1 MAEGRMSTA
10 MDRGLDYDPEFS
22 ALLDLS
28 TSIGSD
34 ASLVQGPGGN
44 TSLKRD
50 GTLWIK
56 ASGAW
61 LSQAR
66 ERPIMVPVRLAPLL
80 AALDADDPACESAAG
95 FVIAELNPQQLRPSI
110 ETTVHAALP
119 QRVVLHV
126 HCVETIAWAVQA
138 DAQSRLA
145 PLLNDLDWALVPY
158 VRPGLPLTQ
167 VMRTLISADTTV
179 IVLANHGLVVCS
191 DTVAAAAE
199 MLSEVVSRLK
209 RPVRAAPK
217 LDLAAL
223 ARLCGDHGYRP
234 AQLPAVHAV
243 ATDARSLEIARR
255 GSLYPDH
262 IVFLGRGVFALAA
275 GETLGDGLQR
285 ARREGRGEPA
295 LVLVPGT
302 GALIRTAAPPAAEAI
317 AGCLGDVLQRLS
329 PDEPIRVLTSEEEDA
344 IANWDA
350 ELYRK
355 ALARWPA

>member
-1 MAEGRMSTA
+1 MYPGIDSN
-10 MDRGLDYDPEFS
+10 PEFS

-28 TSIGSD
+28 ARIGSD

-44 TSLKRD
+44 TSLKCD

-66 ERPIMVPVRLAPLL
+66 ERPIMVPVRLPPLL
-80 AALDADDPACESAAG
+80 AALDANDPACESAAD
-95 FVIAELNPQQLRPSI
+95 FVIADVNPQGLRPSI

-119 QRVVLHV
+119 RRVVLHV
-126 HCVETIAWAVQA
+126 HCVETIAWAVQV
-138 DAQSRLA
+138 DAQEKLA
-145 PLLNDLDWALVPY
+145 THLRGLRWSLVPY

-167 VMRTLISADTTV
+167 LMRSLIAADTAV
-179 IVLANHGLVVCS
+179 VVLANHGLVVCG
-191 DTVAAAAE
+191 DTVAGAAAT
-199 MLSEVVSRLK
+199 LQEVVSHLK
-209 RPVRAAPK
+209 RAVRPAPEP
-217 LDLAAL
+217 DIAAL
-223 ARLCGDHGYRP
+223 TKLCAGHGYRLP
-234 AQLPAVHAV
+234 KLPAVHAV
-243 ATDARSLEIARR
+243 ATDRQSLDIARR

-262 IVFLGRGVFALAA
+262 IVFLGRGVFALEAE
-275 GETLGDGLQR
+275 ETLADGLQR

-295 LVLVPGT
+295 LVLVPGQ

-317 AGCLGDVLQRLS
+317 AGCLGDVLQRLNA
-329 PDEPIRVLTSEEEDA
+329 DEPIRVLSPQEEDA

-355 ALARWPA
+355 ALARGPA

>member
-1 MAEGRMSTA
+1 
-10 MDRGLDYDPEFS
+10 MDRELDSDPEFS
-22 ALLDLS
+22 ALLNLS
-28 TSIGSD
+28 ARVGRD

-66 ERPIMVPVRLAPLL
+66 ERAIMVPVRLPPLL
-80 AALDADDPACESAAG
+80 AALDADDPACKSAAG
-95 FVIAELNPQQLRPSI
+95 FVIAELNPQALRPSI

-119 QRVVLHV
+119 HKVVLHV
-126 HCVETIAWAVQA
+126 HCVETIACAVQA

-145 PLLNDLDWALVPY
+145 TLLDGLDWVLVPY

-179 IVLANHGLVVCS
+179 VVLANHGLVVCGE
-191 DTVAAAAE
+191 TVAAAAAI
-199 MLSEVVSRLK
+199 LREVVSRLK
-209 RPVRAAPK
+209 RPVRPAPK
-217 LDLAAL
+217 PDLAAL
-223 ARLCGDHGYRP
+223 APLCGDHGYRLP
-234 AQLPAVHAV
+234 VLPAVHAV
-243 ATDARSLEIARR
+243 ATDTQSLEIARR

-262 IVFLGRGVFALAA
+262 IVFLGRGVFALGP
-275 GETLGDGLQR
+275 GESLGDGLQR
-285 ARREGRGEPA
+285 AQREGRGEPA
-295 LVLVPGT
+295 LVLVPGK

-317 AGCLGDVLQRLS
+317 AGCLGDVLQRLNAG
-329 PDEPIRVLTSEEEDA
+329 EPIRVLSHAEEDA
-344 IANWDA
+344 IATWDA

-355 ALARWPA
+355 ALARRPA

>member
-1 MAEGRMSTA
+1 MYA
-10 MDRGLDYDPEFS
+10 GLDSDPEFS

-28 TSIGSD
+28 AHIGSD

-50 GTLWIK
+50 GVMWIK

-66 ERPIMVPVRLAPLL
+66 ERPLMVPVRLAPLL
-80 AALDADDPACESAAG
+80 AVLDANDPACESAAS
-95 FVIAELNPQQLRPSI
+95 FVIPDMNPQGLRPSI

-119 QRVVLHV
+119 HRVVLHV

-138 DAQSRLA
+138 DAQEKLAARLHGIS
-145 PLLNDLDWALVPY
+145 WTLVPY

-167 VMRTLISADTTV
+167 LMRSLIRADTTV
-179 IVLANHGLVVCS
+179 VVLANHGLVVCG
-191 DTVAAAAE
+191 DTVAAAAAT
-199 MLSEVVSRLK
+199 LNEVVSRLK
-209 RPVRAAPK
+209 RAVRPAPRP
-217 LDLAAL
+217 DLAAL
-223 ARLCGDHGYRP
+223 AQLCAGHGYRLP
-234 AQLPAVHAV
+234 HLPAVHAI
-243 ATDARSLEIARR
+243 ATDRQSLDIARR

-262 IVFLGRGVFALAA
+262 IVFLGPGVFALDAH
-275 GETLGDGLQR
+275 ETLAEGLQR

-295 LVLVPGT
+295 LVLVPGK

-329 PDEPIRVLTSEEEDA
+329 ADEPIRVLTKEDEDA

-355 ALARWPA
+355 ALARRPA

>member
-1 MAEGRMSTA
+1 MYP
-10 MDRGLDYDPEFS
+10 GLDSDPEFS

-28 TSIGSD
+28 ARIGSD

-50 GTLWIK
+50 GVLWIK

-66 ERPIMVPVRLAPLL
+66 ERPMMVPVRLAPLL
-80 AALDADDPACESAAG
+80 AALDDNDPACESAAD
-95 FVIAELNPQQLRPSI
+95 FVIADQNPEGLRPSI

-119 QRVVLHV
+119 HRVVLHV

-138 DAQSRLA
+138 DAQAGLSA
-145 PLLNDLDWALVPY
+145 LLRGVRWILVPY

-167 VMRTLISADTTV
+167 LMRSLIHADTAV
-179 IVLANHGLVVCS
+179 VVLANHGLVVCG
-191 DTVAAAAE
+191 DTVAAAATT
-199 MLSEVVSRLK
+199 LSEVVSRLK
-209 RPVRAAPK
+209 RAVRPAPEP
-217 LDLAAL
+217 DLAAL
-223 ARLCGDHGYRP
+223 TQLCAGYGYR
-234 AQLPAVHAV
+234 LPHLPSVHAV
-243 ATDARSLEIARR
+243 ATDRQSLEIARR

-262 IVFLGRGVFALAA
+262 IVFLGPGVFALDAH
-275 GETLGDGLQR
+275 ETLADGLQR

-295 LVLVPGT
+295 LVLVPGK
-302 GALIRTAAPPAAEAI
+302 GALVRTAAPPAAEAI

-329 PDEPIRVLTSEEEDA
+329 ADEPIRRLSKEDEDA

-355 ALARWPA
+355 ALARRPA

>member
-1 MAEGRMSTA
+1 MYA
-10 MDRGLDYDPEFS
+10 DLDFDPEFA

-28 TSIGSD
+28 ARIGSD

-50 GTLWIK
+50 GVLWIK

-66 ERPIMVPVRLAPLL
+66 ERPIMVPVRLEPLL
-80 AALDADDPACESAAG
+80 LALGEDDPACESAAG
-95 FVIAELNPQQLRPSI
+95 FVIAALNPEGLRPSI

-138 DAQSRLA
+138 DAQEKLAIRLRG
-145 PLLNDLDWALVPY
+145 LNWILVPY

-167 VMRTLISADTTV
+167 SMRSAVAPETAV
-179 IVLANHGLVVCS
+179 VVLANHGLVVCG
-191 DTVAAAAE
+191 DTVAAAAAT
-199 MLSEVVSRLK
+199 LSEVVARLK
-209 RPVRAAPK
+209 RPVRPVPEP
-217 LDLAAL
+217 DLAAL
-223 ARLCGDHGYRP
+223 TQLCAGYGYRLP
-234 AQLPAVHAV
+234 HLPAVHAI
-243 ATDARSLEIARR
+243 ATDRQSLDIARR

-262 IVFLGRGVFALAA
+262 IVFLGSGVFALGA
-275 GETLGDGLQR
+275 GETLDDGLPR

-295 LVLVPGT
+295 LVLVPGK

-317 AGCLGDVLQRLS
+317 AGCLGDVLHRLS
-329 PDEPIRVLTSEEEDA
+329 AGEPICVLGKEEEDA

-355 ALARWPA
+355 ALARRPA

>member
-1 MAEGRMSTA
+1 MYP
-10 MDRGLDYDPEFS
+10 GLDSDPEFS

-28 TSIGSD
+28 ARIGSD

-50 GTLWIK
+50 GVLWIK

-66 ERPIMVPVRLAPLL
+66 ERPMMVPVRLAPLL
-80 AALDADDPACESAAG
+80 AALDDNDPACESAAD
-95 FVIAELNPQQLRPSI
+95 FVIADRNPEGLRPSI

-119 QRVVLHV
+119 HRVVLHV

-138 DAQSRLA
+138 DAQAGLSA
-145 PLLNDLDWALVPY
+145 LLRGVRWILVPY

-167 VMRTLISADTTV
+167 LMRSLIHADTAV
-179 IVLANHGLVVCS
+179 VVLANHGLVVCG
-191 DTVAAAAE
+191 DAVAAAAAT
-199 MLSEVVSRLK
+199 LSEVVSRLK
-209 RPVRAAPK
+209 RAVRPAPEP
-217 LDLAAL
+217 DLAAL
-223 ARLCGDHGYRP
+223 TQLCAGYGYR
-234 AQLPAVHAV
+234 LPHLPSVHAV
-243 ATDARSLEIARR
+243 ATDRQSLEIARR
-255 GSLYPDH
+255 GSFYPDH
-262 IVFLGRGVFALAA
+262 IVFLGPGVFALDAH
-275 GETLGDGLQR
+275 ETLADGLQR

-295 LVLVPGT
+295 LVLVPGK
-302 GALIRTAAPPAAEAI
+302 GALVRTAAPPAAEAI

-329 PDEPIRVLTSEEEDA
+329 ADEPIRTLSKEDEDA

-355 ALARWPA
+355 ALARRPA